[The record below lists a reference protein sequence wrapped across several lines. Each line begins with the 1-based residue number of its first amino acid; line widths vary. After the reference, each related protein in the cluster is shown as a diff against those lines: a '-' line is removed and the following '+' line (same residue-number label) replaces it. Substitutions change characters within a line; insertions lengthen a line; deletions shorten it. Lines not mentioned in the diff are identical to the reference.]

1 MPNTRS
7 NTSFGAF
14 GENLA
19 AEFLTKKGFEILARN
34 FRCGKNEIDLI
45 VKKDNVISFVEVKTR
60 RGLEF
65 GHAAEAV
72 TRAKQK
78 ELAKAAE
85 CYLRKLQTHA
95 DLYRFDV
102 IAITMMSGEA
112 PDILFIEDAFRLM
125 S

>member
-1 MPNTRS
+1 MSNTDS
-7 NTSFGAF
+7 KTSFGTF

-19 AEFLTKKGFEILARN
+19 AEFLTKNGFEILHRN

-45 VKKDNVISFVEVKTR
+45 AKKDGVISFVEVKTR
-60 RGLEF
+60 KGVEF

-72 TRAKQK
+72 TGAKQK

-85 CYLRKLQTHA
+85 CYLRKFVNSA

-102 IAITMMSGEA
+102 IAITVTSGQTPE
-112 PDILFIEDAFRLM
+112 ILFIEDAFRLM
-125 S
+125 

>member
-1 MPNTRS
+1 MPNIRS

-19 AEFLTKKGFEILARN
+19 AEYLIKNGFEILARN

-45 VKKDNVISFVEVKTR
+45 AKKGNVISFIEVKTR
-60 RGLEF
+60 KGLAF

-72 TRAKQK
+72 TRAKQN

-85 CYLRKLQTHA
+85 CYLRKFPNCA

-102 IAITMMSGEA
+102 VAITMTSGKT

-125 S
+125 

>member
-1 MPNTRS
+1 MPNTAS
-7 NTSFGAF
+7 NTSFGTF

-19 AEFLTKKGFEILARN
+19 AEFLIKHGFEILVRN

-45 VKKDNVISFVEVKTR
+45 AKKGNTISFVEVKTR
-60 RGLEF
+60 KGTEF

-72 TRAKQK
+72 TRAKQH

-85 CYLRKLQTHA
+85 CYLRKFPNHA

-102 IAITMMSGEA
+102 IAITMTSGET

-125 S
+125 

>member
-1 MPNTRS
+1 MPNTSS

-14 GENLA
+14 GEDLA
-19 AEFLTKKGFEILARN
+19 AEFLKKNGFEILVRN

-45 VKKDNVISFVEVKTR
+45 AKKGTTISFVEVKIR
-60 RGLEF
+60 KGLEF

-72 TRAKQK
+72 TRAKQS

-85 CYLRKLQTHA
+85 CYLRKFPNSA

-102 IAITMMSGEA
+102 VAITMTRGEA

-125 S
+125 

>member
-1 MPNTRS
+1 MS
-7 NTSFGAF
+7 NTSFGTF

-19 AEFLTKKGFEILARN
+19 AEFLTKNGFEILVRN
-34 FRCGKNEIDLI
+34 FRCGKNEIDVI
-45 VKKDNVISFVEVKTR
+45 AKKGNVISFVEVKTR
-60 RGLEF
+60 KGLEF

-85 CYLRKLQTHA
+85 CYLRKFPNHA

-102 IAITMMSGEA
+102 IAITITNDHA
-112 PDILFIEDAFRLM
+112 PDILFIEDAFRIF
-125 S
+125 